1 MNVSAI
7 VACSKNRA
15 IGRDNQIP
23 WYLPADLRYFKQ
35 VTSGHAILMG
45 RKTYESI
52 GRPLPK
58 RSNIVITRQKN
69 YQLEG
74 CNVYHSLLE
83 GVEAAKKMGE
93 EELFI
98 IGGGEIYR
106 QALPICHKIYY
117 TEVDLEI
124 ADATVFFPALQEKD
138 WKLISA
144 EAHQKDEKNPYHYT
158 FKVYERTQQVTLMNL
173 PEKLA

>member
-1 MNVSAI
+1 MKVAAI

-35 VTSGHAILMG
+35 TTSGHAILMG

-58 RSNIVITRQKN
+58 RTNIIITRQKD
-69 YQLEG
+69 YQAEG
-74 CNVYHSLLE
+74 CEVYHSLLD
-83 GVEAAKKMGE
+83 GVVAAQKMGE

-106 QALPICHKIYY
+106 QALPVCHRIYY
-117 TEVDLEI
+117 TEVELEI
-124 ADATVFFPALQEKD
+124 PDATVFFPELPKAKWE
-138 WKLISA
+138 LISA
-144 EAHQKDEKNPYHYT
+144 ETHQKDEKNPHNYT
-158 FKVYERTQQVTLMNL
+158 FKCYERKEEVTLL
-173 PEKLA
+173 KLDEKLS